1 MHVNSRLQAKL
12 YGGDDCDCE
21 SLESLEL
28 YSVLLCLC
36 WLDDLRS
43 LLVLCVEEVVYSR
56 RSRLLECCGV
66 IVVWLLGV
74 CGGGSIGSMIDGKLA
89 ARSCVKS
96 SGVDGMSGGAV
107 VIGIGCCGYRLYTV
121 SIGAV

>member
-1 MHVNSRLQAKL
+1 M
-12 YGGDDCDCE
+12 
-21 SLESLEL
+21 
-28 YSVLLCLC
+28 
-36 WLDDLRS
+36 
-43 LLVLCVEEVVYSR
+43 YSR

-107 VIGIGCCGYRLYTV
+107 VVGIGCCGCRLYTV
-121 SIGAV
+121 SIGAVSVVHWSDLLIASICCGGLCLDLCMENEVGFDVVSEMWSVSVLSVLIP